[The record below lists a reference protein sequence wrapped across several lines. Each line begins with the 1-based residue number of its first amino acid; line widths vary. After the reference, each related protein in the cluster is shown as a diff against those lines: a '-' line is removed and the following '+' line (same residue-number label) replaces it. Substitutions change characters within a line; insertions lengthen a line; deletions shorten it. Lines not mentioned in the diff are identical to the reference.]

1 MITSG
6 LFIVINNV
14 LNSHAIFH
22 HFIIFVEKSNKF
34 LNLYKVMDQ
43 YFVETKAY
51 EEAEKTF
58 NKSGIVIF
66 TGPPGCGKTI
76 SAIHLIRK
84 QLKHSNKLT
93 FRKIYCLEE
102 LSYIEKDEQ
111 SIIFIDNIFYRK
123 TIDLRLE
130 SWWEKLEEIY
140 DNEFAGLKNKT
151 GSHSGRLRIVMTA
164 RTNVIKRACDYMG
177 KDTLILNKRLI
188 INTNNLTENEK
199 DDIFANQIK
208 FAEKEKDVSANIFS
222 NMGAEFKQVRE
233 SEGPIGFPLCA
244 HLFVC
249 DKDYRKSGVSFF
261 SRPIKYLKVQL
272 RDEIECDKTNR
283 SKSLFFY
290 VFFYEWH
297 AKPGKFEFFDIKS
310 KSPCIQFLDKI
321 SPNLVTNFDPFD
333 FSELEDEAK
342 RLSGAFFKEVS
353 DCTYKFIH
361 DSVYEAVGAYFC
373 ETYVIKT
380 AKFFP
385 LDIILNQSFENMSD
399 KESVTLATRLL
410 YEALD
415 QRLSEVFSCRV
426 LRQKPFSKLFCAE
439 LKNKEPKTI
448 DQFLTTLNKST
459 AVKFPSMFWSSFFN
473 LTHLTEHLY
482 NIANEQNLDLSYH
495 LYFFL
500 YGICCFKDK
509 SLLKTTNGM
518 LRDNFKKIRERVL
531 KFKDL
536 DGNYIH
542 HHIIRSDCSD
552 WFAALAINQLL
563 KDKLSPD
570 EKNSCRVT
578 PIMFAVENELRRTEV
593 IQTLVNYKS
602 TLHNKDSKG
611 STVFHHCLGSGND
624 DETCANYLNIL
635 LPEIGYPDC
644 LSKDDENGDTALS
657 IAAKCSKYSRVKS
670 MCMLLKRCA
679 PINTLNEDGYSPL
692 RLVVRSLKRKS
703 DHIELECCTRVIILI
718 LNGAGTDKK
727 TDENRRAVDEC
738 QYEIVRSVLRK
749 PGDIQSMEIA
759 LENLLKKFE
768 QSKEGLELSDVFSE
782 KISDNLKRYV
792 TRAIQQ
798 LQSINFDN
806 ISPQS
811 S

>member
-1 MITSG
+1 MQS
-6 LFIVINNV
+6 
-14 LNSHAIFH
+14 
-22 HFIIFVEKSNKF
+22 FIIFVEKSDKF
-34 LNLYKVMDQ
+34 LKLYKVMDQ
-43 YFVETKAY
+43 YFVETEAY
-51 EEAEKTF
+51 AEAETTF

-84 QLKHSNKLT
+84 QLKHSNNLT
-93 FRKIYCLEE
+93 FRKIHFLEE
-102 LSYIEKDEQ
+102 LSYIEKDEK

-123 TIDLRLE
+123 KIDLRLE
-130 SWWEKLEEIY
+130 NWWKKFEEIY
-140 DNEFAGLKNKT
+140 DNEFAGMENKT

-177 KDTLILNKRLI
+177 KGTLILNERFI

-199 DDIFANQIK
+199 DVIFANQIK
-208 FAEKEKDVSANIFS
+208 FAEKEKHISANICS
-222 NMGAEFKQVRE
+222 NIIAEFKQVKE
-233 SEGPIGFPLCA
+233 SKGPIGFPLCA

-249 DKDYRKSGVSFF
+249 GKDYRKSGVSFF

-297 AKPGKFEFFDIKS
+297 TKLGQFELSDIKS
-310 KSPCIQFLDKI
+310 KNHCIRFLDKI
-321 SPNLVTNFDPFD
+321 SQNLVTNFDPFD

-353 DCTYKFIH
+353 VCTYKIH

-385 LDIILNQSFENMSD
+385 LNIILNQSFDKMSD
-399 KESVTLATRLL
+399 KESFTLATRLL

-426 LRQKPFSKLFCAE
+426 LRQKHFSKLFCDE
-439 LKNKEPKTI
+439 LKKKEPKTI
-448 DQFLTTLNKST
+448 VHFLTTINKST
-459 AVKFPSMFWSSFFN
+459 AVKLPSMFWSSFFD

-482 NIANEQNLDLSYH
+482 NIAKKQNLDLTYH
-495 LYFFL
+495 LYVSL
-500 YGICCFKDK
+500 YGICCLKDK

-518 LRDNFKKIRERVL
+518 LLDNLNKIRERVL
-531 KFKDL
+531 KFKDH
-536 DGNYIH
+536 DGNYCI

-563 KDKLSPD
+563 EDKLSPD
-570 EKNSCRVT
+570 ERNSRRVT
-578 PIMFAVENELRRTEV
+578 PIMLAVENELRRTEV
-593 IQTLVNYKS
+593 IKTLVNYKS
-602 TLHNKDSKG
+602 TLHYKDLKG
-611 STVFHHCLGSGND
+611 STVFHHCLGSCND

-635 LPEIGYPDC
+635 LPQIDYADW
-644 LSKDDENGDTALS
+644 LSKDNLNGDTALS
-657 IAAKCSKYSRVKS
+657 IAAKCSKYSRLKS
-670 MCMLLKRCA
+670 ICMLLKRCV

-718 LNGAGTDKK
+718 LNGAGPDKK
-727 TDENRRAVDEC
+727 TDGHHREVDEC

-749 PGDIQSMEIA
+749 PGDIQNMEIA
-759 LENLLKKFE
+759 LENLFKKFV

-792 TRAIQQ
+792 TQAIQQ
-798 LQSINFDN
+798 LQNINFDI
-806 ISPQS
+806 ISPKS

>member
-1 MITSG
+1 
-6 LFIVINNV
+6 
-14 LNSHAIFH
+14 
-22 HFIIFVEKSNKF
+22 
-34 LNLYKVMDQ
+34 MDQ
-43 YFVETKAY
+43 YFVETEAY

-84 QLKHSNKLT
+84 QLRHSNKLT
-93 FRKIYCLEE
+93 FRKIRCLKE

-111 SIIFIDNIFYRK
+111 SIIFIDNIFHRK

-130 SWWEKLEEIY
+130 NWWEILEEIY
-140 DNEFAGLKNKT
+140 DSEFAGKENET
-151 GSHSGRLRIVMTA
+151 WSYSGRLQIVMTA
-164 RTNVIKRACDYMG
+164 RTKVITRACDYMG
-177 KDTLILNKRLI
+177 KVTPILNETFI

-199 DDIFANQIK
+199 DGIFANQIK
-208 FAEKEKDVSANIFS
+208 FAEKEKHVSANIFS
-222 NMGAEFKQVRE
+222 NMDAEFIRQVRE

-244 HLFVC
+244 HLFAC
-249 DKDYRKSGVSFF
+249 GKDYRKSGVSFF
-261 SRPIKYLKVQL
+261 SRPIQYLKVQL
-272 RDEIECDKTNR
+272 KDEIECDKTNR

-290 VFFYEWH
+290 VFFYDWH
-297 AKPGKFEFFDIKS
+297 TKMGKFEFSDIKS
-310 KSPCIQFLDKI
+310 KSHCIRFLDKI
-321 SPNLVTNFDPFD
+321 SPLLVTNFDPFD

-353 DCTYKFIH
+353 DCTYIFIH

-385 LDIILNQSFENMSD
+385 LDIIRNQSFEKMSD
-399 KESVTLATRLL
+399 KESLTLATRLL
-410 YEALD
+410 YEALN

-426 LRQKPFSKLFCAE
+426 FRQKPFSKLFCVK
-439 LKNKEPKTI
+439 LQKKEPKTI
-448 DQFLTTLNKST
+448 DHFLTIPNEST
-459 AVKFPSMFWSSFFN
+459 AVKLPSMFWSSFFN
-473 LTHLTEHLY
+473 LIHLTENFY

-495 LYFFL
+495 LYVSLF
-500 YGICCFKDK
+500 GICCLKDE

-518 LRDNFKKIRERVL
+518 LCDNFEKIRERVL
-531 KFKDL
+531 KFKDY
-536 DGNYIH
+536 DENYIH

-563 KDKLSPD
+563 KDNLSPD
-570 EKNSCRVT
+570 ERNSRRVT
-578 PIMFAVENELRRTEV
+578 PIMLAVENELRRTEV

-602 TLHNKDSKG
+602 TLRYKDSKS
-611 STVFHHCLGSGND
+611 STVFHHCLGSCND

-635 LPEIGYPDC
+635 LPEIDDADW
-644 LSKDDENGDTALS
+644 LSKDDKYGDTALS
-657 IAAKCSKYSRVKS
+657 IAAKCSKRSRVKS
-670 MCMLLKRCA
+670 ICMLLKRCVK
-679 PINTLNEDGYSPL
+679 INTLNEDGYSPL
-692 RLVVRSLKRKS
+692 HLAVRSLKRKS

-718 LNGAGTDKK
+718 LSGADPDTKSDK
-727 TDENRRAVDEC
+727 NRRAVDDC

-768 QSKEGLELSDVFSE
+768 QPKEGLELSDVFSE

-792 TRAIQQ
+792 TQAIQQ
-798 LQSINFDN
+798 LQNINFDN

-811 S
+811 TL

>member
-1 MITSG
+1 
-6 LFIVINNV
+6 
-14 LNSHAIFH
+14 
-22 HFIIFVEKSNKF
+22 
-34 LNLYKVMDQ
+34 MDQ
-43 YFVETKAY
+43 YFVETEAY
-51 EEAEKTF
+51 GEAEKTF

-66 TGPPGCGKTI
+66 TGPPGCGKTMF
-76 SAIHLIRK
+76 AIHLILK
-84 QLKHSNKLT
+84 QLRHSNKLT
-93 FRKIYCLEE
+93 FRKIHCLEG
-102 LSYIEKDEQ
+102 LSYMEKDEQ

-130 SWWEKLEEIY
+130 NWWEKLDEIY
-140 DNEFAGLKNKT
+140 DNEFAGKENET
-151 GSHSGRLRIVMTA
+151 GSYSGRLRIVMTA
-164 RTNVIKRACDYMG
+164 RTKVIKRACDYMG
-177 KDTLILNKRLI
+177 KVTPILNETFI

-199 DDIFANQIK
+199 DGIFANQIK
-208 FAEKEKDVSANIFS
+208 FAEKEKHVSANIFS
-222 NMGAEFKQVRE
+222 NMDAEFKRQVRE
-233 SEGPIGFPLCA
+233 SKGPIGFPLCA

-249 DKDYRKSGVSFF
+249 GKDYRKSGVSFF
-261 SRPIKYLKVQL
+261 SRPIEYQKVQL
-272 RDEIECDKTNR
+272 RYEIECDKTNR

-297 AKPGKFEFFDIKS
+297 AKLGKFEFSDIKS
-310 KSPCIQFLDKI
+310 KSHCIQFLDTI
-321 SPNLVTNFDPFD
+321 SPNLVKNFDPFD

-353 DCTYKFIH
+353 DSTYKIH

-380 AKFFP
+380 AKYFP
-385 LDIILNQSFENMSD
+385 LDIILNQSFEKMSD

-439 LKNKEPKTI
+439 LKKKEPKTI
-448 DQFLTTLNKST
+448 NQFLTTLNEST
-459 AVKFPSMFWSSFFN
+459 AVKLPSMFWSSFFE

-495 LYFFL
+495 LYVSL
-500 YGICCFKDK
+500 YGICCLKDK
-509 SLLKTTNGM
+509 SLPKTTNGM
-518 LRDNFKKIRERVL
+518 LCDNLKRIRERVL
-531 KFKDL
+531 KFKDP

-570 EKNSCRVT
+570 ERNGGKET
-578 PIMFAVENELRRTEV
+578 PIMLAVKNELRRTEV

-602 TLHNKDSKG
+602 TLRYKDSECL
-611 STVFHHCLGSGND
+611 TVFHHCLGSFND

-635 LPEIGYPDC
+635 LPEIGYEDW
-644 LSKDDENGDTALS
+644 LFKENEKGDTALS

-670 MCMLLKRCA
+670 ICMLLKRCV

-692 RLVVRSLKRKS
+692 HLVVRSLKRNS

-718 LNGAGTDKK
+718 LNGANPDKQSDK
-727 TDENRRAVDEC
+727 NGKAVDEC
-738 QYEIVRSVLRK
+738 QYEVVRSVLRK
-749 PGDIQSMEIA
+749 PRDIRSMEIA

-768 QSKEGLELSDVFSE
+768 QSKEGLELSDVFTE
-782 KISDNLKRYV
+782 KISNNLKRYV
-792 TRAIQQ
+792 TQAIQQ
-798 LQSINFDN
+798 LQNINFDN